1 MVWAYSILVIAEI
14 LEIGLSIM
22 YIFGPEIMTT
32 SSYVGLINATQLN
45 GTAMDSPVWGL
56 LITMVTKWG

>member
-32 SSYVGLINATQLN
+32 SS
-45 GTAMDSPVWGL
+45 
-56 LITMVTKWG
+56 